1 MRANW
6 ISETNLSKRYQ
17 CTYCSKILEST
28 LLRMVSKKILQKSGM
43 FEKELLDI
51 GSGLPAEILANA
63 ETSVEQFIQLKAK
76 VERQVGFINER
87 ISKLGALIK
96 DNSNSS
102 RQPNSILRQRK
113 SLYLACVQIK
123 TDELNTLL
131 KQDEVHWM
139 ENLEHARKQAD
150 EIGTKMSAIVHEQRK
165 KLEKLAS
172 IVSDVVYAAEA
183 VFTKTTDVG

>member
-1 MRANW
+1 
-6 ISETNLSKRYQ
+6 
-17 CTYCSKILEST
+17 
-28 LLRMVSKKILQKSGM
+28 MVSKKILQKSGM

-183 VFTKTTDVG
+183 VFTKTTDAG